1 MITDHYLQAFLF
13 LLPMG
18 ILAGIVS
25 TTAGLASL
33 VSYPALLAVGIPPVF
48 ADVTNTAALVMTGF
62 GSMFS
67 SKKELTSH
75 KKELIKIFPLT
86 ILGSI
91 FGAWL
96 LLSQP
101 ASYFSKIVPFF
112 VLLAGLLLFSQINK
126 SKSNPLNLTRDES
139 MENDAHSPVYKTVIS
154 VAILLVGMYCG
165 YFGAA
170 GGVMLLAILSAT
182 TTMNFSSYN
191 AVKNVSLGASNL
203 IATLIYAFSSHIYWG
218 LALPMGI
225 GLFIGGYIG
234 PKIVRVIPDKIL
246 KIIVSILAVLLAIDL
261 FVKAYF

>member
-1 MITDHYLQAFLF
+1 MSSHYLQAILI

-48 ADVTNTAALVMTGF
+48 ANVTNTAALVMTGI
-62 GSMFS
+62 GSIFS
-67 SKKELTSH
+67 SKKELGNH
-75 KKELIKIFPLT
+75 KKELFQILPLT
-86 ILGSI
+86 VLGSI
-91 FGAWL
+91 LGAWL

-101 ASYFSKIVPFF
+101 ASTFAKVVPFF
-112 VLLAGLLLFSQINK
+112 VLMAGLLLMSQISK
-126 SKSNPLNLTRDES
+126 SKNNPLNLTRDES
-139 MENDAHSPVYKTVIS
+139 MENDAHSPAYKVLITI
-154 VAILLVGMYCG
+154 AITLVGMYCG

-182 TTMNFSSYN
+182 TTMHFSSYN

-203 IATLIYAFSSHIYWG
+203 IATLIYAFTAHIYWG
-218 LALPMGI
+218 MVIPLGI

-234 PKIVRVIPDKIL
+234 PQIVRVIPEKIL
-246 KIIVSILAVLLAIDL
+246 KIIVSILAILLAVDL
-261 FVKAYF
+261 FVKAYY